1 MADDYEQRK
10 EFCKD
15 ITTLSRPELEEIYR
29 ILRRE
34 GGDFS
39 ENSNGIFF
47 NVAALNQ
54 DLFDELDKYLQ
65 FTQLNKQLIDDRTSL
80 MNKFEIK
87 PLNESEK
94 ADLEAAKEAIASNT
108 HIIS

>member
-47 NVAALNQ
+47 NVGTLPAPVFEALWK
-54 DLFDELDKYLQ
+54 FLQ
-65 FTQLNKQLIDDRTSL
+65 FCKTNANNLEQRNK
-80 MNKFEIK
+80 
-87 PLNESEK
+87 
-94 ADLEAAKEAIASNT
+94 
-108 HIIS
+108 IIGTMSQ